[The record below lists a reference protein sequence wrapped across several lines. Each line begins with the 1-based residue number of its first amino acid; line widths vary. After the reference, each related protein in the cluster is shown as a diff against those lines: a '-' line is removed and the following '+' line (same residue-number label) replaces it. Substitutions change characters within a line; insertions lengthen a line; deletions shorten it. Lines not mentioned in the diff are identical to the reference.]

1 MAHSSTQSR
10 VAGNGQGLVIQFA
23 SSLTI
28 MGSVMI
34 APMLPKITA
43 EFAPTTPGA
52 AELIPVIVGGPAL
65 AIALFAPLAGLLA
78 DRFGRKAMLIVG
90 SILYAIFG
98 TMPAF
103 LGDLHLILLSRLA
116 FGCAEAI
123 IMTCCTTLI
132 ADYWPPALRMRYIN
146 RQVVTIGVVGALFFV
161 IGGIAGESSW
171 RTPFLL
177 YLAPLLLLPAIVTLL
192 WEPDR
197 RAEEAEDPKA
207 VAPVS
212 GLRRTVLASYFL
224 IFAGMVTCFVVTVM
238 TPNVLVAIGVS
249 STSLIG
255 AAAGLS
261 ILSTLGGSIAWPAL
275 RDRIGVPGVNAV
287 LLALMA
293 GGLVILA
300 LAPSYQVA
308 LVAMVLQG
316 FGAGFLVSN
325 ASLPLLVALPPRLRA
340 RGVGGFTAC
349 LYLGQFASPLI
360 VTALA
365 VPFGGMPQGLSS
377 AILVWAGFTMLLALL
392 WAGVGLT
399 RRGSTISAA
408 SALTPENKK
417 A

>member
-1 MAHSSTQSR
+1 MAHSSSQSR
-10 VAGNGQGLVIQFA
+10 VAGHGQGLVIQFA

-78 DRFGRKAMLIVG
+78 DRFGRKAMLILG
-90 SILYAIFG
+90 SILYALFG
-98 TMPAF
+98 VLPAF
-103 LGDLHLILLSRLA
+103 LSDLHLILVSRLA

-132 ADYWPPALRMRYIN
+132 ADYWPPAQRMRYIN
-146 RQVVTIGVVGALFFV
+146 RQVVTIGIVGALFFV
-161 IGGIAGESSW
+161 IGGIAGEGSW

-177 YLAPLLLLPAIVTLL
+177 YLAPLLLLPAIMALL
-192 WEPDR
+192 WEPDG
-197 RAEEAEDPKA
+197 RAEETEATHA
-207 VAPVS
+207 AAGVS
-212 GLRRTVLASYFL
+212 GLGRTVVASYFL

-238 TPNVLVAIGVS
+238 TPNVLVAIGVT

-293 GGLVILA
+293 GGLVILG

-308 LVAMVLQG
+308 LVAMVMQG

-360 VTALA
+360 VAALS
-365 VPFGGMPQGLSS
+365 VPFGGMPLGLSS
-377 AILVWAGFTMLLALL
+377 AILVWAGFTAVLAIL

-399 RRGSTISAA
+399 QRRSAIPA
-408 SALTPENKK
+408 APALSPNNNK

>member
-1 MAHSSTQSR
+1 MAHSSTRSR

-34 APMLPKITA
+34 APMLPKIAA

-52 AELIPVIVGGPAL
+52 AELIPIIVGGPAL
-65 AIALFAPLAGLLA
+65 AIALFAPVAGLLA

-90 SILYAIFG
+90 SILYALFG
-98 TMPAF
+98 TMPVF
-103 LGDLHLILLSRLA
+103 LADLHLILLSRLA

-161 IGGIAGESSW
+161 IGGIAGEGSW

-177 YLAPLLLLPAIVTLL
+177 YLAPLLLLPAIVTML

-197 RAEEAEDPKA
+197 RTEEAEGPHA
-207 VAPVS
+207 SAPVP
-212 GLRRTVLASYFL
+212 GLGRTVAAAYFL

-238 TPNVLVAIGVS
+238 TPDVLVAMGVT

-287 LLALMA
+287 LLTLMA
-293 GGLVILA
+293 GGLIVLA
-300 LAPSYQVA
+300 LAPSYQIV
-308 LVAMVLQG
+308 LIAMVMQG

-325 ASLPLLVALPPRLRA
+325 ASLPLLLALPTRLRA

-360 VTALA
+360 ITALA
-365 VPFGGMPQGLSS
+365 VPFGGIPLGLAS
-377 AILVWAGFTMLLALL
+377 AILIWAGFTILLALL
-392 WAGVGLT
+392 WTGVGFT
-399 RRGSTISAA
+399 HRRSAVPA
-408 SALTPENKK
+408 VSALSPENK
-417 A
+417 

>member
-1 MAHSSTQSR
+1 MLQCYRQSR
-10 VAGNGQGLVIQFA
+10 VATDGQGLVIQLA

-52 AELIPVIVGGPAL
+52 AELIPLIVGGPAL
-65 AIALFAPLAGLLA
+65 AIALFAPLAGLLS
-78 DRFGRKAMLIVG
+78 DRFGRKTLLIVG
-90 SILYAIFG
+90 SILYALFG
-98 TMPAF
+98 TMPAYMS
-103 LGDLHLILLSRLA
+103 DLRLILLSRLA

-132 ADYWPPALRMRYIN
+132 ADYWPPTLRMRYIN
-146 RQVVTIGVVGALFFV
+146 RQVVTIGIVGALFFV
-161 IGGIAGESSW
+161 IGGIAGEGSW

-197 RAEEAEDPKA
+197 RAKEPEEPQ
-207 VAPVS
+207 VPAPVS
-212 GLRRTVLASYFL
+212 GLGRTVASSYFL
-224 IFAGMVTCFVVTVM
+224 IFSGMVTCFVVTVM
-238 TPNVLVAIGVS
+238 APDVLVAIGVT

-261 ILSTLGGSIAWPAL
+261 ILSTLGGSVAWPAL
-275 RDRIGVPGVNAV
+275 RNKIGVPGVNAV

-293 GGLVILA
+293 CGLFILA
-300 LAPSYQVA
+300 RSPSYQIA
-308 LVAMVLQG
+308 LIAMVMEG

-360 VTALA
+360 VTSLA
-365 VPFGGMPQGLSS
+365 VPFGGMPQGLAS
-377 AILVWAGFTMLLALL
+377 AILIWAGFTMLLAIL
-392 WAGVGLT
+392 WTGVGLS
-399 RRGSTISAA
+399 RRGAA
-408 SALTPENKK
+408 IPAAPALRPENKE